1 MVLYADSPAR
11 RTAQLVGDLLL
22 VAWIWVW
29 VEVALVVRDATL
41 ALATP
46 GREIDAAATG
56 LSGWLRDA
64 GGRVADIPLVGDG
77 VATPFEGA
85 GGAAADLAAAGRSQV
100 EAVGSL
106 AFWLAIAVAG
116 IPIAFALLAYVP
128 QRVRFVRRASAARRF
143 LDDSA
148 DLDLLALRA
157 MSRLPL
163 HVLAGVASDPV
174 RAWREGDPDVV
185 RRLARLEAAEA
196 GLRLPERLA

>member
-22 VAWIWVW
+22 VAWIWLW

-85 GGAAADLAAAGRSQV
+85 GGAAQDLAAAGRSQV

-116 IPIAFALLAYVP
+116 IPIAFALLVYVP

-143 LDDSA
+143 LDESA

-163 HVLAGVASDPV
+163 HVLAGVSNDPV

-196 GLRLPERLA
+196 GLRLAERLA